1 MKILVF
7 EYSTVLLDN
16 ILMSEGVNMLKSILS
31 DLNDVEDYSVDY
43 IVSDNLSFDEFPNC
57 NVIHVDDLFSWL
69 DVNCKYYDC
78 CLFIA
83 PEDDLIQYKIT
94 LILEKH
100 EIPIIGSNSSAS
112 YTCTSKSRT
121 YDEIPDNILKV
132 PSKIINVNNI
142 DYENINSI
150 LKKKK
155 LIIKPDNRTSSDL
168 IYKFNDIHQLKKI
181 IKKYEK
187 EDVLKALIQEY
198 IPGNSISV
206 STICNNDHIDIIS
219 INSQEIKENTTQ
231 IEYTG
236 CKTPIQHPLKKEIIE
251 QTKKILTNI
260 PGLRGFVGVDYIIHD
275 KNIYFIEINSRITTP
290 YIVLHELTDEN
301 LTKTLIENLL
311 NNESRKIKI
320 KSTGYFYK

>member
-1 MKILVF
+1 M
-7 EYSTVLLDN
+7 
-16 ILMSEGVNMLKSILS
+16 
-31 DLNDVEDYSVDY
+31 
-43 IVSDNLSFDEFPNC
+43 
-57 NVIHVDDLFSWL
+57 
-69 DVNCKYYDC
+69 
-78 CLFIA
+78 
-83 PEDDLIQYKIT
+83 IQYKIT

-168 IYKFNDIHQLKKI
+168 IYKFNDIHQLRKI

-187 EDVLKALIQEY
+187 EDELKALIQEY

-251 QTKKILTNI
+251 QTK
-260 PGLRGFVGVDYIIHD
+260 
-275 KNIYFIEINSRITTP
+275 
-290 YIVLHELTDEN
+290 
-301 LTKTLIENLL
+301 
-311 NNESRKIKI
+311 
-320 KSTGYFYK
+320 